1 MVDKTQALIN
11 LHDALIKLQRKR
23 RFIALRFG
31 IPSDQ
36 AGESLGFTEEAILI
50 VLNAEPEKNVKELA
64 ETLHLERS
72 WMSRVISAL
81 ESKGLVESFVPEADR
96 RSKKLNIT
104 PEGRAKLQ
112 ALHLVS
118 RKIMDTCLDG
128 MPQAAMEALY
138 IYLKRFADGLNT
150 SSYPQTTNNH
160 PVEVELAR
168 VSRAMGILSDD
179 VMGSSLSV
187 TQLQVLLVLSEADG
201 TEVVTSDIDELLP
214 FDMSTVSRTIA
225 GFEKQNLVQ
234 KVQSETDK
242 RSYMIH
248 LTDAGRARVAAYKEM
263 ALAIFA
269 RAVAGCS
276 VEDVHQFTHI
286 VQNVTGDMPQLSQ
299 RSLRD
304 HIEVKA
310 IGSEPVKAAKE
321 NYDDMVIRDEQT
333 GSELTAQFGVFQNGQ
348 LKGTSEI
355 TRSTLNGGISKLSIS
370 GEALNNKLAMVLLRS
385 SLERTAS

>member
-1 MVDKTQALIN
+1 MVDKVTAILN

-36 AGESLGFTEEAILI
+36 AGEMLGFTEEAILI

-64 ETLHLERS
+64 ETLNLERS

-81 ESKGLVESFVPEADR
+81 ESKKLVESFVPEADR
-96 RSKKLNIT
+96 RSKKLTIT
-104 PEGRAKLQ
+104 PEGTSKLH
-112 ALHLVS
+112 ALHQTS

-128 MPQAAMEALY
+128 VAQNVGQALY
-138 IYLKRFADGLNT
+138 MYLKRFADGLNT
-150 SSYPQTTNNH
+150 STYPQTTNNH

-201 TEVVTSDIDELLP
+201 SEVVTSDIDELLP

-234 KVQSETDK
+234 KVQSESDK

-248 LTDAGRARVAAYKEM
+248 LTDDGRARVAAYRGM
-263 ALAIFA
+263 AQTIFTKA
-269 RAVAGCS
+269 LGGFTVD
-276 VEDVHQFTHI
+276 DVLTFTQI
-286 VQNVTGDMPQLSQ
+286 VQAVTSDMPQLAQ

-310 IGSEPVKAAKE
+310 IGTEPKMKDVYE
-321 NYDDMVIRDEQT
+321 DMVIRDEQT
-333 GSELTAQFGVFQNGQ
+333 GSELTAHFGVFQNGQ

-385 SLERTAS
+385 SLERTTA